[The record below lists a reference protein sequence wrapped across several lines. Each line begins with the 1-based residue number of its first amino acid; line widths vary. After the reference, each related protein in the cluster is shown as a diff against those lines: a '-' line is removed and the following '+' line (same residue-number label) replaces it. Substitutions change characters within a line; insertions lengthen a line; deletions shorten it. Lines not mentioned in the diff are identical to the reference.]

1 MRLLLEQTIHATELR
16 VEAAHA
22 EYLRRR
28 PATLASKHAVAEPH
42 PRAGDRSIAPL
53 LVRERSL
60 VGLRTQPPP
69 RGEVSI
75 HQRDEL
81 RPMIRLQLVHELVH
95 QLVLDAAL
103 RPARKLQVEPDPKM
117 TKGEADQPASRPRPA
132 RRVTHTQPGSALVS
146 TSRRHAVYPFS
157 HVRLPDLMRSG
168 WESV

>member
-1 MRLLLEQTIHATELR
+1 MRLLLEQTTHATELR
-16 VEAAHA
+16 VEPAHD

-60 VGLRTQPPP
+60 VELRTQPP

-103 RPARKLQVEPDPKM
+103 RPARKLDIQPDS
-117 TKGEADQPASRPRPA
+117 ARACRPRLANPFGGPNA
-132 RRVTHTQPGSALVS
+132 PGAPL
-146 TSRRHAVYPFS
+146 P
-157 HVRLPDLMRSG
+157 VRMRP
-168 WESV
+168 VN

>member
-42 PRAGDRSIAPL
+42 PRAGAASVHPV

-60 VGLRTQPPP
+60 VELRTQPP
-69 RGEVSI
+69 RGEVPV
-75 HQRDEL
+75 HQRNEV
-81 RPMIRLQLVHELVH
+81 RPMIRWYSMQRCGRR
-95 QLVLDAAL
+95 ASS
-103 RPARKLQVEPDPKM
+103 KLSTDPKM
-117 TKGEADQPASRPRPA
+117 TKGEADQPAPRPRPA
-132 RRVTHTQPGSALVS
+132 RRATHTQPGSVLVS